1 MKDVIKNYKSVIAV
15 YAITFVVSLGVT
27 WYYFSVKTKINEL
40 KAQKDKIAADNK
52 EVEGYTY
59 EVKNDENVNLQKK
72 NTDQRLDELKKIKA
86 ERINNFSEGLEVKID
101 VAPTQAKQLIL
112 FTVERVIKELKKQ
125 QVEIDP
131 KEELSFLVTRNDI
144 LKKGGAE
151 IQVALQQLN
160 YVEHVVKSAANA
172 GIEKVLSI
180 KRPKDLVIS
189 VEKDKSLPW
198 EFHSFQFKFAGSPD
212 AIKKLINQ
220 LSNEKGFYSRVTY
233 VEIKGQGSLTDI
245 VPTFKFPDP
254 LTPDAAQ
261 SLAPAGGPD
270 PRTLDAAQTLAF
282 TGGPRTPNGAQT
294 LAPTGGPGPRTPN
307 VAQTLAPTGGPKEEV
322 KAENAAAKEAST
334 ELQKL
339 ATNPLAFDKP
349 KVEAEINVDWIIF
362 KKDQKGK

>member
-86 ERINNFSEGLEVKID
+86 ERINNFSEGLEVKSD
-101 VAPTQAKQLIL
+101 VAPTQAKQQIL

-131 KEELSFLVTRNDI
+131 KEELSFLVTRKDI
-144 LKKGGAE
+144 LNKGGAE

-198 EFHSFQFKFAGSPD
+198 EFHSFQFKFGGSPD

-220 LSNEKGFYSRVTY
+220 LSNEKGFYSRITY

-245 VPTFKFPDP
+245 VPTFKYPA
-254 LTPDAAQ
+254 PDAAQ
-261 SLAPAGGPD
+261 TLAPTTGGPD
-270 PRTLDAAQTLAF
+270 PRTLDAAQTLAY
-282 TGGPRTPNGAQT
+282 
-294 LAPTGGPGPRTPN
+294 TGGPGPRTP
-307 VAQTLAPTGGPKEEV
+307 GGPGPRTPGGPGPLVPPIPSDIKEEV
-322 KAENAAAKEAST
+322 KAESVSPKEAST